1 MSDAPL
7 ALQVVS
13 AREIASRQVLL
24 ALAARGTALA
34 GAHTVPGQYARL
46 TLDDGV
52 ARQFVIAS
60 PPGAATLEFLLK
72 VPAERV
78 AALTA
83 LGAGDRIL
91 VGRPQGEGFPLAK
104 AEGRPLVLVG
114 VGSGIAALRS
124 VIEHLLPRRTVYGD
138 ITLLYGVRL
147 HGELAFSDRFG
158 DWAGHGIKVVP
169 VLSRPGPGWDGATG
183 YVQDHLPRSFAK
195 PARLCVFVCGLPE
208 MEKAVSAALLER
220 GVGPDQVYRNW

>member
-7 ALQVVS
+7 ALPIVS

-24 ALAARGTALA
+24 ALATRGTALA

-60 PPGAATLEFLLK
+60 PPGTAAMEFLLK
-72 VPAERV
+72 VPPERV
-78 AALTA
+78 APLCA
-83 LGAGDRIL
+83 LGADDRVL
-91 VGRPQGEGFPLAK
+91 VGRAQGEGFPLAK
-104 AEGRPLVLVG
+104 AEGRPLHLIG

-124 VIEHLLPRRTVYGD
+124 VIEHLLPRRTAFGD
-138 ITLLYGVRL
+138 ITLLYGVR
-147 HGELAFSDRFG
+147 HQGELAFTERFG
-158 DWAGHGIKVVP
+158 AWAGHGIKVVP
-169 VLSRPGPGWDGATG
+169 VLSRPTEGWDGASG
-183 YVQDHLPRSFAK
+183 YVQEHLPRSFVK
-195 PARLCVFVCGLPE
+195 PARHCVFVCGLPE
-208 MEKAVSAALLER
+208 MEKAVGAALLER